1 MNRRSFIKLSALTG
15 TSATLASCGNPEYH
29 LIRFI
34 PEDRLVAGIAVWKP
48 SICPLCSAGCGLTV
62 RVMEGDA
69 EVIRNGQHGVTKMGL
84 AKKLEGDAQHPIN
97 QGKLC
102 TRGQAAAEVT
112 YHPDRIGHP
121 LRRSGAR
128 GEGKFEEIS
137 WDQSIAELTGKL
149 DALAAAGNAKSLAIL
164 TRPQRGMRNAFFAE
178 FANKFGAPEPVAF
191 EFFGDDV
198 IRRANGLSFG
208 KAQLPTLDLGESRYV
223 ISFGAD
229 FLGTWNSP
237 VAQNI
242 GYGQMRRG
250 RPGNRGKFVQV
261 EYRMSQTGANADEW
275 VPVKPGTEGVLA
287 LGIANAIMKS
297 GVRKPGDA
305 GHAGTLLDGWTAGLT
320 EYTPAE
326 VEKKTGVTAARIER
340 LAKEFAE
347 QRPAVAFIAGPA
359 VAQTNGLF
367 NALAVNALNALVG
380 SVENPGGIYFT
391 PQNSGTD
398 TNFAKNG
405 EIGVSPLIPQIS
417 SSQIL
422 FLDGANPVFTSPKAW
437 KLKEKIAQVP
447 YIVSFGSFVDETSV
461 MADLLLPDHSFLESW
476 VQSSPESGSK
486 TAVSAVAGPVM
497 RPLHETRATG
507 DVLLEISR
515 KLAKPLELPW
525 KTYEDV
531 VKEPA
536 NPPGKAPETKPPVQ
550 GQAAKYS
557 EPRFDGDPGQYAFHF
572 LPYPSIAFLDG
583 SLSHLPLLQE
593 LPDPM
598 SSAVWSSWVEINLQT
613 ADKMGIKQGDLVE
626 ITSSQGSIRVPAFP
640 SPGIAPD
647 VIAMPAGQ
655 GHENYTRYA
664 TGRGASPFEILAPVQ
679 EPETG
684 ALAWAATRV
693 KIAKVAEADG
703 RLVLFAGSLR
713 DYPPEGMH
721 R

>member
-1 MNRRSFIKLSALTG
+1 MNRRSFIKFSALTG

-69 EVIRNGQHGVTKMGL
+69 EVIRDGKLGVTKMGL
-84 AKKLEGDAQHPIN
+84 AKKLEGDPQNPIN

-102 TRGQAAAEVT
+102 TRGQAAMEVT
-112 YHPDRIGHP
+112 YHPDRLGHP
-121 LRRSGAR
+121 LKRAGSR
-128 GEGKFEEIS
+128 GDGKFEEIT
-137 WDQSIAELTGKL
+137 WDQAMAELTGKL
-149 DALAAAGNAKSLAIL
+149 DALAAAGNQKSLAIL
-164 TRPQRGMRNAFFAE
+164 TRPQRGARGAVLAE
-178 FANKFGAPEPVAF
+178 FANRFGAAAPLAF
-191 EFFGDDV
+191 EFFGNDV
-198 IRRANGLSFG
+198 IRRANEMSFG
-208 KAQLPTLDLGESRYV
+208 KAQLPTLDLAESQFV

-237 VAQNI
+237 VAQNV
-242 GYGQMRRG
+242 GYGQMRQG
-250 RPGNRGKFVQV
+250 RPGMRGKFVQV
-261 EYRMSQTGANADEW
+261 EYRMSQSGANADEW

-287 LGIANAIMKS
+287 LGIANAIMKQ
-297 GVRKPGDA
+297 GTRKASDA
-305 GHAGTLLDGWTAGLT
+305 GHAGTLVDGWMTGLADH
-320 EYTPAE
+320 TPQE

-340 LAKEFAE
+340 LAKEFSG
-347 QRPAVAFIAGPA
+347 QKPAVAIIAGAA

-380 SVENPGGIYFT
+380 SVETAGGIYFT
-391 PQNSGTD
+391 PQPANLGTG

-405 EIGVSPLIPQIS
+405 EIGAGAQV
-417 SSQIL
+417 L
-422 FLDGANPVFTSPKAW
+422 FVDGANPVFASPKAW
-437 KLKEKIAQVP
+437 KVKEAISAVP
-447 YIVSFGSFVDETSV
+447 YIVSFGNFIDETSV
-461 MADLLLPDHSFLESW
+461 MADLILPDHSFLESW
-476 VQSSPESGSK
+476 VQSAPESGAK
-486 TAVSAVAGPVM
+486 TAVSMMAPPVM
-497 RPLHETRATG
+497 RPLHDTRATG
-507 DVLLEISR
+507 DVLLEVSK
-515 KLAKPLELPW
+515 KLAKPLNMPW
-525 KTYEDV
+525 QKFEDA
-531 VKEPA
+531 VKEQPGGNAGRSPLPKPA
-536 NPPGKAPETKPPVQ
+536 PA
-550 GQAAKYS
+550 QAAKYA
-557 EPRFDGDPGQYAFHF
+557 EPQFDGDAGQYGFHF

-583 SLSHLPLLQE
+583 SLAHLPLLQE

-598 SSAVWSSWVEINLQT
+598 SSAIWSSWVEINMQT
-613 ADKMGIKQGDLVE
+613 ADKMGIRQGDLVE

-647 VIAMPAGQ
+647 VIAMPVGQ

-664 TGRGASPFEILAPVQ
+664 SGRGANPIEILAPVK

-684 ALAWAATRV
+684 SLAWAATRV
-693 KIAKVAEADG
+693 KIAKAADADG